1 MDAWNLA
8 VCVGPTL
15 VAARGEGGA
24 QVAQQNLVNDLLK
37 RLILRHEE
45 VFPQHIAPH
54 TLYHPPRYFT
64 FPYIRCGVAM
74 SSKYLV
80 FVGE

>member
-1 MDAWNLA
+1 MMDAWNLA

-37 RLILRHEE
+37 RLILHHEE
-45 VFPQHIAPH
+45 VFPQHLAPH
-54 TLYHPPRYFT
+54 TLYHPPRCAL
-64 FPYIRCGVAM
+64 PSCGPI
-74 SSKYLV
+74 
-80 FVGE
+80 F